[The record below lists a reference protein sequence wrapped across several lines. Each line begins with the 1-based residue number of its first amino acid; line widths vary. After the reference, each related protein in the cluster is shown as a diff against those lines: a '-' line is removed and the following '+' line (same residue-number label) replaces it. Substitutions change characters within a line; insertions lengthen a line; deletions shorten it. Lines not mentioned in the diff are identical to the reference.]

1 MKKIDNL
8 SINSIRLLSAEAI
21 QKANSGHPGL
31 PMGAAPMAYELWL
44 NHMKHNPNNPDWIN
58 RDRFI
63 LSAGHG
69 SMLLY
74 SLLHLFGYG
83 LTIEDLQNFRQWGSK
98 TPGHPEY
105 GHTIGVE
112 TTTGPL
118 GAGFATG
125 VGMAMAEANL
135 SAKFNVDN
143 YNIIDHYVYAIVG
156 DGCLMEGITS
166 EAASLAG
173 TLKLGKFIALYDS
186 NNITIEG
193 NTEIAFTEDVGKRF
207 EAYGWQVINVEDGND
222 INSIGNAIEKAKGD
236 LERPSLIIVNT
247 EIGYGCPNKQ
257 GKASAHGEPLGEENI
272 ISTKDFLEWEYEN
285 EFHVPE
291 EVYSNIKNKVDLL
304 QKENQEWNNTLEQYA
319 KDYPQLAKEFEEWFM
334 KDVDI
339 AKLDRDDFWTF
350 ENKSMATRAVSGNII
365 QKLSNTVPNLFGGSA
380 DLAPSTKTYMKDKGD
395 FSKDDYSGMN
405 IHFGVR
411 ELAMAAIGNGICL
424 HGGLKAFV
432 STFFVFSD
440 YLKPMI
446 RLSALMKLPLTYV
459 LTHDSIGVGEDGPTH
474 QPIEQLAALRS
485 IPNVVTFRPAD
496 AKEVAAAWYYAI
508 TSKETPTAIVLT
520 RQNVPYYEETSKDA
534 LKGGYILLDSK
545 NEEPDIILMASGS
558 EVEYIYEAALK
569 LKEENINVRVISIP
583 SMELLDNQSTEY
595 KNKLLPTAVR
605 NRLAI
610 EAGSSFGWHKYV
622 GLDGEVISIDT
633 FGASAPGA
641 RVYKEYGITTENV
654 YNTAKKMLNR

>member
-1 MKKIDNL
+1 MKNIDNL
-8 SINSIRLLSAEAI
+8 SINAIRLLSAEAI

-31 PMGAAPMAYELWL
+31 PMGAAPMAYELWS
-44 NHMKHNPNNPDWIN
+44 NHMKHNPKQPNWIN

-74 SLLHLFGYG
+74 SLLHLFDYG
-83 LTIEDLQNFRQWGSK
+83 LTIEDLRNFRQWGSK

-105 GHTIGVE
+105 GHTVGVE

-135 SAKFNVDN
+135 SAKFNIDKF
-143 YNIIDHYVYAIVG
+143 NIIDHYIFTIVG

-193 NTEIAFTEDVGKRF
+193 NTDIAFTEDVGKRF
-207 EAYGWQVINVEDGND
+207 EAYGWQVINIEDGNNL
-222 INSIGNAIEKAKGD
+222 NSIGNAIEEAKND
-236 LERPSLIIVNT
+236 LDRPSLIIVKT
-247 EIGYGCPNKQ
+247 QIGYGCPNKQ
-257 GKASAHGEPLGEENI
+257 GKSSAHGEPLGKENI
-272 ISTKDFLEWEYEN
+272 IATKEYLKWEHEE
-285 EFHVPE
+285 EFHVPK
-291 EVYSNIKNKVDLL
+291 EVYSNIKSKVENLEKENEAWDSMFAEYKIQHPKLAQEFEQWFCDEVDLDEL
-304 QKENQEWNNTLEQYA
+304 NS
-319 KDYPQLAKEFEEWFM
+319 
-334 KDVDI
+334 
-339 AKLDRDDFWTF
+339 DDFWTF
-350 ENKSMATRAVSGNII
+350 ENKPMATRAISGNLI
-365 QKLSNTVPNLFGGSA
+365 QKLTQIIPNIFGGSA
-380 DLAPSTKTYMKDKGD
+380 DLAPSTKTYMNNKGD
-395 FSKDDYSGMN
+395 FSKDDYRGMN

-411 ELAMAAIGNGICL
+411 ELAMAAMGNGICL

-446 RLSALMKLPLTYV
+446 RLSALMKQPLIYV

-474 QPIEQLAALRS
+474 QPIEQLVALRS
-485 IPNVVTFRPAD
+485 IPNLVTYRPAD
-496 AKEVAAAWYYAI
+496 AKEVAAAWYYGI

-520 RQNVPYYEETSKDA
+520 RQNVPYYEQSGKEA
-534 LKGGYILLDSK
+534 LKGGYVLLDSK
-545 NEEPDIILMASGS
+545 KDNPDLILMASGS

-569 LKEENINVRVISIP
+569 LREEGTDVKVISMP
-583 SMELLDNQSTEY
+583 SMELFDKQTDEY
-595 KNKLLPTAVR
+595 KEKVLPNATR
-605 NRLAI
+605 KRLAI
-610 EAGSSFGWHKYV
+610 EAGTSFGWHKYV
-622 GLDGEVISIDT
+622 GLDGEIISIDT
-633 FGASAPGA
+633 FGASAPGNI
-641 RVYKEYGITTENV
+641 VYKEYGITTENV
-654 YNTAKKMLNR
+654 YETAKKLLNK